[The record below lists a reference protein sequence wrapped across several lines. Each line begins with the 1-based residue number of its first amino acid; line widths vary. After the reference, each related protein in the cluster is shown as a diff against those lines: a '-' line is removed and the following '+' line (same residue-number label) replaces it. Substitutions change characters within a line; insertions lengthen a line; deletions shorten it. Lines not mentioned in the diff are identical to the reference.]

1 MLWWNLNVSYNASSD
16 KAILQGT
23 QLRVL
28 VGVDHFDV
36 EKFDVEILIDA
47 VQCSSQ
53 YNIILQLYSD
63 FFPNQSLEE
72 GKKNLQGP
80 KEEEREISWEVN
92 HKVRKMMGPIL
103 THHDNLREALA
114 RISD

>member
-1 MLWWNLNVSYNASSD
+1 MLWWNLNVSYNTSSD
-16 KAILQGT
+16 KAILQGA

-28 VGVDHFDV
+28 VGVDHFNV

-53 YNIILQLYSD
+53 YHIILQLYSD
-63 FFPNQSLEE
+63 FFAYQSLEE
-72 GKKNLQGP
+72 GKKNLQGS

-92 HKVRKMMGPIL
+92 HKVLKMMGPIF
-103 THHDNLREALA
+103 THHDTLREALA
-114 RISD
+114 RISA